1 MVDRRMSSRRVV
13 CVFAASILWI
23 LLATSCGKQTPPDTR
38 AADEAALRDVDAQWA
53 KTAATK
59 DVDATI
65 AFYSD
70 DAIVLPPN
78 APLATGKAA
87 IHGVWAELLAP
98 DTSLSWQATK
108 VEIARSGDLGY
119 VTGTYVATSKDPKG
133 KPVTEEGKFVEVWK
147 KQADGKWKA
156 IVDTYNSD
164 LAPQAPPPPQKSK
177 AHHSSKKKNHAKHHS
192 SGM

>member
-1 MVDRRMSSRRVV
+1 MVYRRRSSRSVV
-13 CVFAASILWI
+13 LAFAASVICILI
-23 LLATSCGKQTPPDTR
+23 ASSCGKPTPPDTR
-38 AADEAALRDVDAQWA
+38 AADEAALRDADAQWA
-53 KTAATK
+53 RTAATK
-59 DVDATI
+59 DVNATI

-98 DTSLSWQATK
+98 DSSLAWRATK
-108 VEIARSGDLGY
+108 VEVARSGDLGY
-119 VTGTYVATSKDPKG
+119 ETGTYVVTSKDSKG
-133 KPVTEEGKFVEVWK
+133 KPVTEDGKFLEVWK

-164 LAPQAPPPPQKSK
+164 VAPQAPPPPQKPRT
-177 AHHSSKKKNHAKHHS
+177 HHSSKKKGHTKHHS